1 MRLKSW
7 FPLFCCALALG
18 FITVVAQAQAVLPA
32 PLAALTQPGTPF
44 IDGDRIVCF
53 GDSITAGGDGPNG
66 YLGLL
71 RGAFLAAGHPA
82 VTVINAGISGHK
94 VPDLQ
99 ARIDRD
105 VLSKDPTVVFIYIGI
120 NDVWHGANGTKPDA
134 FEAGLRDLITK
145 FQAQG
150 IQVVLAT
157 PTVIGEKPMGTN
169 PNDKQL
175 DQYADISRKVANDM
189 NVELC
194 DLRLAF
200 ADTITAGG
208 EKHPA
213 LTADGVHLSGEGNA
227 LVAQEAAKSLLIA
240 MKSAPLSVGI
250 KGGSFLDATTLIINV
265 RMQNGAKGANIYYT
279 LDGTE
284 PNTKSAL
291 YTKPVTIDATTTVK
305 AYAAMDGQPDS
316 RVITVT
322 FTKEIPR
329 EPVIVTTTPGL
340 NYDYYEGD
348 WQGLPD
354 FPALTATASG
364 TTKTIDL
371 AMRKREVNF
380 AVKYSG
386 YIEVATNGMYTFS
399 TNSDDGSKLFIGE
412 KLVVNNE
419 GMHGPVVQQGTIA
432 LKAGKHPISVVFH
445 QGGGGYALD
454 VYYSGPNVVNQKIP
468 ADAFSQLTK

>member
-1 MRLKSW
+1 MRLKSLS
-7 FPLFCCALALG
+7 PLFCCALAIG

-53 GDSITAGGDGPNG
+53 GDSITQFGDGPNG
-66 YLGLL
+66 YVGLL

-145 FQAQG
+145 FQARG
-150 IQVVLAT
+150 ILVVLAT
-157 PTVIGEKPMGTN
+157 PTVIGEQPIGTN
-169 PNDKQL
+169 ANDKQL
-175 DQYADISRKVANDM
+175 DEYADISRKVAKDM
-189 NVELC
+189 KVELC
-194 DLRLAF
+194 DLRRTF

-208 EKHPA
+208 EKHQR
-213 LTADGVHLSGEGNA
+213 LTADGVHLSDAGNA

-240 MKSAPLSVGI
+240 MKSAPISVGI
-250 KGGSFLDATTLIINV
+250 KAGSFVDATTVIINA
-265 RMQNGAKGANIYYT
+265 RMQNGSKDAHIYYT

-284 PNTKSAL
+284 PNAKSAH
-291 YTKPVTIDATTTVK
+291 YTKPVGIDTTTTVK
-305 AYAAMDGQPDS
+305 AYATMDGQPDS
-316 RVITVT
+316 HVITVT

-329 EPVIVTTTPGL
+329 EPVIVITTPGL
-340 NYDYYEGD
+340 YYDYYEGE
-348 WQGLPD
+348 WPGLPD

-364 TTKTIDL
+364 TTKIIDL
-371 AMRKREVNF
+371 AMHKREVNF
-380 AVKYSG
+380 AVKYIG
-386 YIEVATNGMYTFS
+386 YIEVPTTGIYTFG

-412 KLVVNNE
+412 KQVVNNE
-419 GMHGPVVQQGTIA
+419 GMHGPALQEGSIA
-432 LKAGKHPISVVFH
+432 LKAGKHPISVIFH
-445 QGGGGYALD
+445 QGSGGYALE
-454 VYYSGPNVVNQKIP
+454 VKYSGPNIPNQKIP
-468 ADAFSQLTK
+468 ADVFSQLAK